1 MKKILFWLIIIFCLF
16 AIAVFIAFKIFL
28 TQEKIK
34 SYIIDY
40 AHTELN
46 REVTFDK
53 LSFNLIGFNLENFAM
68 SEKSTFADGTFIKA
82 KQLIVKI
89 NVLPLLHKEITIDT
103 LGIDNMYVEIK
114 RDEEGKFNFNDI
126 IDSKKSQEEQRT
138 SEDDS
143 SNMLL
148 NINDLYVKNSTVKF
162 NDKKIKLNTE
172 ISDFNIDL
180 KGFSFTNLFLCKSL
194 FNIKYKQDTIDVY
207 LPININF
214 QTNLNDFDQDKLFLN
229 ILSLQTKYNNSDI
242 IISGKVENLN
252 MPKIDCNISMK
263 NIDETTFSD
272 FFTGIKYN
280 IKSLDLKSQATI
292 NISSKT
298 AVIDNLS
305 LVLPQSSANISGNID
320 WSKKD
325 ISYDLKSDIDI
336 LLDNLSEVIPEYN
349 LKGRFKSKAKI
360 TQNLFDGSIDFED
373 VFSSN
378 QSYGNI
384 ANLNAKTHIKA
395 ENKKPL
401 LRADFKF
408 FDIDNLNIK
417 ITSLNANY
425 NDAVLSLSG
434 QLIKSAVSKI
444 NLNLQSKNLSNNTIN
459 NFYQSKIEFIMPTLD
474 LVAETA
480 FDFKNKSANI
490 AKLDIKLPES
500 SITTSGNIDWSQK
513 NFIYKLHLDVDLLLD
528 QLAKNIT
535 TYNLKGRVKSQA
547 TISDSNF
554 SGTLNCTNVAFVY
567 SPFVDISGLNL
578 KVIAQSKNDI
588 VVEQMKGVFNTGNFM
603 ANASYTDDN
612 LNIKLRMDK
621 LIIKESSQTNAQK
634 EENKKNESISNDK
647 KSNINIT
654 TDIVI
659 NEINIPYLIS
669 KQAVLNTSLQ
679 SVSDKM
685 DKTNGTLNLTIASGK
700 ITNVNK
706 LSKNKFAKVF
716 LMIFNVLNN
725 NILNSNNVNNKEKG
739 IIYDNMNC
747 NLLFTNGLMKTQ
759 QVSIKMPLTTIATS
773 GIIDFKSGNISMK
786 VNTGLYAAM
795 KVSGTV
801 DNPKTSF
808 DLIGTATDILNS
820 PKGTIED
827 VGKKLGKSL
836 GNIFK

>member
-180 KGFSFTNLFLCKSL
+180 KGFSFTNLFLCKSS

>member
-138 SEDDS
+138 PEDDS

-180 KGFSFTNLFLCKSL
+180 KGFSFTNLFLCKSS

>member
-89 NVLPLLHKEITIDT
+89 KVLPLLHKEITIDT

-138 SEDDS
+138 PEDDS

-180 KGFSFTNLFLCKSL
+180 KGFSFTNLFLCKSS

-252 MPKIDCNISMK
+252 MPKINCNISMK

-305 LVLPQSSANISGNID
+305 LVLPQSSANISGNMD

-395 ENKKPL
+395 ENKKSL

-408 FDIDNLNIK
+408 SDIDNLNIK

-444 NLNLQSKNLSNNTIN
+444 NLKLQSKNLSNNTIN

-513 NFIYKLHLDVDLLLD
+513 NFIYKLQLDVDLLLD

-554 SGTLNCTNVAFVY
+554 SGTLNCTN
-567 SPFVDISGLNL
+567 
-578 KVIAQSKNDI
+578 
-588 VVEQMKGVFNTGNFM
+588 
-603 ANASYTDDN
+603 
-612 LNIKLRMDK
+612 
-621 LIIKESSQTNAQK
+621 
-634 EENKKNESISNDK
+634 
-647 KSNINIT
+647 
-654 TDIVI
+654 
-659 NEINIPYLIS
+659 
-669 KQAVLNTSLQ
+669 
-679 SVSDKM
+679 
-685 DKTNGTLNLTIASGK
+685 
-700 ITNVNK
+700 
-706 LSKNKFAKVF
+706 
-716 LMIFNVLNN
+716 
-725 NILNSNNVNNKEKG
+725 
-739 IIYDNMNC
+739 
-747 NLLFTNGLMKTQ
+747 
-759 QVSIKMPLTTIATS
+759 
-773 GIIDFKSGNISMK
+773 
-786 VNTGLYAAM
+786 
-795 KVSGTV
+795 
-801 DNPKTSF
+801 
-808 DLIGTATDILNS
+808 
-820 PKGTIED
+820 
-827 VGKKLGKSL
+827 
-836 GNIFK
+836 

>member
-1 MKKILFWLIIIFCLF
+1 
-16 AIAVFIAFKIFL
+16 
-28 TQEKIK
+28 
-34 SYIIDY
+34 
-40 AHTELN
+40 
-46 REVTFDK
+46 
-53 LSFNLIGFNLENFAM
+53 LENFAM

-138 SEDDS
+138 PEDDS

-180 KGFSFTNLFLCKSL
+180 KGFSFTNLFLCKSS